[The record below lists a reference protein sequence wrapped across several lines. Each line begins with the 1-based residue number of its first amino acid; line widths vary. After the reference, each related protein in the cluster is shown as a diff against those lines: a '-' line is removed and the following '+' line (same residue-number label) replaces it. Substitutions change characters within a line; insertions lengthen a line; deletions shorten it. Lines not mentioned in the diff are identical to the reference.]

1 MQVLK
6 SICTGSAESRKSS
19 NIRNKPFNLYGYVSC
34 PKLRRSPR
42 LCTQGLKSCTK
53 GQLPLLDR
61 LCGRAG
67 LGAVGTV
74 DSTSLLSVTDAL
86 TNMEVVKAATV
97 FRKNTTLCRKK
108 NRSEICSVR
117 SCDLGQVTIL
127 SEKQLWD
134 LQNEHNCHPVGLLNE
149 FCLWKPY

>member
-1 MQVLK
+1 MYAQVLQRAGK
-6 SICTGSAESRKSS
+6 AQTSETSPVISM
-19 NIRNKPFNLYGYVSC
+19 GYVIC
-34 PKLRRSPR
+34 PELQRSPR

-53 GQLPLLDR
+53 EQLPLLDR

-108 NRSEICSVR
+108 NGSEICSVR

-127 SEKQLWD
+127 CEKQLWN
-134 LQNEHNCHPVGLLNE
+134 LQNEHNCHPVGVLNE